1 MRMKSITDGTED
13 IPQSMFA
20 AGRTV
25 IIGEMTT
32 IGKMRSIGRKAAAG
46 GTDTPEA
53 EPMRKHSI
61 SGGLPMT
68 IGKEQETEGADT
80 TGQIPAGGGTTKRK
94 RILRVPSTIGTAK
107 PPGAGIPV
115 SSGRIPTRIPIMS
128 VPAMYR
134 KTGIPALMAR
144 KVDIHAMTMAR
155 KIEVPAITLRKA
167 DIRAMTMAGRRGILA
182 VTVRKGD
189 IRAAITAMRIEIL
202 AITVREGELSAMI
215 MTGKMAVPVM
225 MDRKTDILTVIT
237 AMRAEALV
245 IAAGK
250 TDTHAMLLTVRTE
263 MPGHPTGGRKIFR
276 QEGRTEAGSSLQKEK
291 PVTGRHSPVRR
302 ITRWQI
308 KQRNLKGLKRKS
320 GKRSIAC

>member
-68 IGKEQETEGADT
+68 MGKEQETEGADT

-115 SSGRIPTRIPIMS
+115 SSGRIPTRIPVMS

-155 KIEVPAITLRKA
+155 KIEVLAITLRKA
-167 DIRAMTMAGRRGILA
+167 DIRAMTMAGRRGGLA

-189 IRAAITAMRIEIL
+189 IRAMITAMR
-202 AITVREGELSAMI
+202 T
-215 MTGKMAVPVM
+215 
-225 MDRKTDILTVIT
+225 
-237 AMRAEALV
+237 EALV

-250 TDTHAMLLTVRTE
+250 TDTHAMLLAVRTE